1 MATYAEDGYDC
12 DGVCLNDADG
22 DGVCDEFEIAGCQDD
37 SACNYNADATDSD
50 DSCEYAEDG
59 YDCDGVCLNDADGD
73 GVCDEFE
80 IAGCQDATACNYDAD
95 ATDEDGSCTYAEDG
109 YDCDGV
115 CLNDADGDGVCDE
128 FEIAGC
134 QDDSAC
140 NYNADA
146 TDSDDSCEYAEDGYD
161 CDGVCLNDADGDGVC
176 DEFEIAGCQD
186 DSACNYNSDATDS
199 DDSCEYAEDG
209 YDCDGVCL
217 NDADGDGVCD
227 EFEVAGCQD
236 DTACNYNA
244 DATDSDDS
252 CEYAENGYDC
262 DGVCLNDAD
271 GDGVCDEF
279 EIAGCQD
286 DSACNYNSDAT
297 DSDDS
302 CEYAEDGYDCDGVCL
317 NDADGDGVCDEFEI
331 AGCQDD
337 SACNYNADATDS
349 DDSCEYA
356 ENGYDCD
363 GVCLND
369 VDGDGVCDE
378 FEIAGCQDAEA
389 CNFNPNATD
398 SDDSCEYPEDSYDCD
413 GNCLNDADGD
423 GICDEFEVAGC
434 TNDEA
439 CNFDSDATDDDNSCE
454 FESCAGCTD
463 ADACNYDPTAT
474 IDDGSCAELDE
485 CGICG
490 GGGVLGGVC
499 DCDGNILDEC
509 GVCGGNGIP
518 EGACDCDGNFP
529 ADGYDCDGV
538 CLNDADGD
546 GVCDEFEIVGCQDE
560 TACNY
565 DATAT
570 DAGDCEY
577 AEELYDCDGNCLEDV
592 NNDGLCDIEGCTI
605 LEACN
610 YNPLANLLVPE
621 DCVFPVAEGYEC
633 YEVVEG
639 CTDATA
645 VNYNPFASVD
655 DGSCVTVV
663 VGCMIPSACTYDP
676 NATVMD
682 FSMCVFGFCDGAGT
696 PLPEGMLTPGC
707 LDPNACNYDE
717 NASEMD
723 WTLCDYSCL
732 IGCDNEFACNYSPE
746 VLYND
751 GSCDFESCVGCMNPL
766 ACNFDE
772 GATVPDPSLCD
783 LESCLGC
790 AAPTAC
796 NYDPSAS
803 LTDFFSCEYCE
814 FDFTGADDYT
824 VECESDLPTECPEG
838 VTVAS
843 TCSEDASEVAC
854 LVATNASGAMRTFSA
869 TTALGAGPDGAF
881 RLYGASAQ
889 GVADSDFFNEDPA
902 NPLELTTYDNG
913 VAVMTGSVI
922 SDSNPD
928 QRFDVFVTF
937 EAGQNAAEW
946 EAEDPAH
953 GYLVAFGCEADIETV
968 YTLKGDQSYMVGQ
981 GEYAG
986 DLITLSHMPVSEN
999 KRFQLGVGGNSH
1011 NCNYGFGGWFAWS
1024 GTLLNT
1030 PAGGMSGDIIVDL
1043 EEMAGMPAAVC
1054 GQEVTTVFYTAM
1066 EESCDYVETHVQTIT
1081 RVDTMGP
1088 AFTSAPE
1095 DITVECDAVPAVT
1108 ALEDLLD
1115 SGELA
1120 ATDNCEATDEPVEYS
1135 YDGES
1140 INATDCDSQY
1150 EILRTWTATDCSGNA
1165 TSYTQV
1171 ITVEDTTAP
1180 VFVEALPADETVE
1193 CDAVPAAVTLTATDN
1208 CDAAVEVM
1216 FEESIADGACPQAY
1230 TITRTWTVSDC
1241 AGNTTEYVQ
1250 TIEVQDTT
1258 APVFTEVPMDQTSQ
1272 CEEQPY
1278 TSAATDNCGAVTITE
1293 NRDVV
1298 SEDACGNYEH
1308 LVTLTATDECGNS
1321 TDYQFTVVVADTEA
1335 PAFVEALPADETVE
1349 CDAVPAADV
1358 LTATDNCDD
1367 AVEVMFNE
1375 SIADGVCPQTYT
1387 ITRTWTV
1394 SDCSGNTSEHVQTIE
1409 VQDTTAPVFTEV
1421 PMDQTNQCEEQPYTS
1436 AATDN
1441 CGAVTITESREVI
1454 SEDDCDNYEHLVTL
1468 TATDECGNSTD
1479 YQFTIVVADTEAPA
1493 FVEALPADETV
1504 ECDAIPAAAVLTAVD
1519 NCDAV
1524 DVEFMEEQ
1532 VDVVC
1537 DNAYTIVR
1545 TWTVS
1550 DCSGNTTEHVQS
1562 IEVVDTTAPVFEAHE
1577 EFTMASCGDLTDA
1590 TDPTQVPL
1598 TATDNCGTITYT
1610 IDALMFSGGCPGTWM
1625 RQWTATDACGNST
1638 STLQFVTMYDE
1649 VAPVFTS
1656 TPDAEVVLEA
1666 AADCNTDTSPEVTGM
1681 PTVEDNCGPNV
1692 DLTLAYED
1700 SEAIEACFGSYTFT
1714 RTWTATDFC
1723 GNESVFVQT
1732 ISVEDTTGPAFT
1744 VAPEDQVNQCEE
1756 QPYAYEA
1763 LDNCSNP
1770 PIIYET
1776 RDTLSSDDCGNYV
1789 HLVTLTAYDVC
1800 GNTSEHQFTITV
1812 DDTAAPM
1819 FDQAIPAD
1827 ATVEC
1832 GTVPAP
1838 AVITATDNCDGAVGV
1853 IFNETI
1859 APTACDQEYTI
1870 TRTWETVDC
1879 SGNANFAMQT
1889 ITVEDTTAP
1898 AFVEAL
1904 PADLTVECDAVP
1916 AAEVLT
1922 STDNCDD
1929 ASSVSMTEEVTNQTC
1944 AGAYTLTRTWTA
1956 TDCAGNAT
1964 DHVQT
1969 ITVID
1974 TTAPVIDVAAADA
1987 TAECDGAGNAAD
1999 LDGWLASNGGA
2010 AASDACSDVTWSNDF
2025 AALSDDCG
2033 ATGMATVTFTA
2044 TDDCGNSSSTT
2055 ATFTIEDTT
2064 APAIDMAAMDA
2075 TVECDGAGNAA
2086 DLDGWL
2092 ASNGG
2097 AAASDACS
2105 DVTWSNDFDALSDDC
2120 GATGMA
2126 TVTFT
2131 ATDDCGN
2138 SSSTTAT
2145 FTIEDT
2151 TAPAIDMAAM
2161 DATVECDGAGNAA
2174 DLDGWL
2180 ASNGGAAAS
2189 DACSDVTWSNDFDA
2203 LSDDCGATGMATVTF
2218 TATDDCG
2225 NSSSTTA
2232 TFTIEDT
2239 TAPAIDM
2246 AAMDATVECDG
2257 AGNAADLDG
2266 WLASNGGATASD
2278 ACSDVTWS
2286 NDFDALSDDCGATG
2300 MATVTF
2306 TATDDCGNSSS
2317 TTATFTIEDT
2327 TAPAIDMAAMDAT
2340 VECDGAGNA
2349 ADLDGWLA
2357 SNGGAAASDACSD
2370 VTWSNDFA
2378 ALSDDCGATGM
2389 ATVTFTATDDCGNS
2403 SSTTATFTIEDTTAP
2418 AIDMAAMDATVE
2430 CDGAGNAADLD
2441 GWLASNGGAAAS
2453 DACSDVTWSNDFD
2466 ALSDDCGATG
2476 MATVTFTATDDC
2488 GNSSSTTATFTIEDT
2503 TAPAI
2508 DMAAMDATVECDGAG
2523 NAADLDGWLASNGG
2537 AAASDACSDVTW
2549 SNDFDALSDDCG
2561 ATGMAT
2567 VTFTATD
2574 DCGNSSSTTATFTI
2588 EDTTAPAIDMAAM
2601 DATVECDGAGNAADL
2616 DGWLASNGGA
2626 AASDACSDVTW
2637 SNDFDALSDDCGA
2650 TGMATVTFTATD
2662 DCGNSS
2668 STTATFTIEDTTA
2681 PAIDM
2686 AAMDATVECDGAGNA
2701 ADLDGWLA
2709 SNGGAAASDACSDV
2723 TWSNDFDALSDDC
2736 GATGMAT
2743 VTFTA
2748 TDDCGNSSST
2758 TATFTIVDSAA
2769 PAFTFVPADYTI
2781 SCEEELVY
2789 EDATAEDACGDV
2801 TVSLIE
2807 EIILDDACPY
2817 AYTIVRAF
2825 TATDDC
2831 GNATN
2836 ATQTISVVDE
2846 TAPVFTAEESIEVSC
2861 ADWPDFTLY
2870 ATATDNC
2877 GNVLMTFED
2886 AAGDAGCVTPVG
2898 SYIRTYTAMDDCG
2911 NTSTFV
2917 QTITLVDDEAPMLT
2931 LTCPADANLTA
2942 DADCGVDT
2950 SVEALG
2956 TVVIEASDNC
2966 DGGLVPE
2973 LIITD
2978 GPVSSD
2984 CEGSFSFTRTF
2995 SVTVTD
3001 HCGNATS
3008 ASCDQLI
3015 QVVDDLAPV
3024 MEMEAS
3030 DALVECDGAGN
3041 AADLDA
3047 WLASNG
3053 GAMASDACSNVTWS
3067 NDFDALSD
3075 DCGATGMATVT
3086 FTATDDCG
3094 NSSSTTATFTIEDK
3108 TDPSMDTEAMDAT
3121 VECDGAGNA
3130 ADLDAWLAS
3139 NGGAMAS
3146 DACSGV
3152 TWSNDFDTLSDG
3164 CGASGTATVTFT
3176 ATDDCGNS
3184 SSTTA
3189 TFTIEDTTGP
3199 EINAAN
3205 LVDIACADY
3214 DPTMAYEA
3222 TFSDACSADDLTVE
3236 IFDAPG
3242 AGGCLNVNQSW
3253 YIRTYTA
3260 TDACGNVS
3268 TFEQQVHL
3276 VDDIAPVVA
3285 FDFCPS
3291 DVTVALDDNCS
3302 ADTSVDALGMA
3313 TATASD
3319 NCDLPDAVVTYVDSD
3334 TLLGCGP
3341 TFEFTRTFTATATDA
3356 CGNMATSVSC
3366 SQTITIED
3374 TTAPAIDMAAMDA
3387 TVECDGAGNGGDLT
3401 AWLASNGGAAAS
3413 DACSDVTWSNDFA
3426 ALSDDCGATGMATVT
3441 FTATDDC
3448 GNSSST
3454 TATFTIEDTTAPAI
3468 DMAAMDAT
3476 VECDGAGNAAD
3487 LDGWLA
3493 SNGGAAAS
3501 DACSDVTW
3509 SNDFDALS
3517 DDCGATGMATVT
3529 FTATDD
3535 CGNSSSTT
3543 ATFTIEDTTAPA
3555 IDMAAMDATVECD
3568 GAGNAADLDGWL
3580 ASNGGAAASDACSD
3594 VTWSNDFDALSDD
3607 CGATGMATV
3616 TFTATDD
3623 CGNSSSTT
3631 ATFTIEDT
3639 TAPAIDMAAMDAT
3652 VECDGAGNAADLDG
3666 WLASNG
3672 GAAASD
3678 ACSDVTWSND
3688 FDALSDDCGATGMAT
3703 VTFTATDDCGNSSS
3717 TTATF
3722 TIEDT
3727 TAPAIDMAAMDAT
3740 VECDGAGNAA
3750 DLDGWL
3756 ASNGGAAASDAC
3768 SDVTWSNDFAALSD
3782 DCGAT
3787 GMATV
3792 TFTATDD
3799 CGNSSSTTA
3808 TFTIEDT
3815 TAPAIDMAAMDATVE
3830 CDGAGNAADLDGW
3843 LASNG
3848 GAAASDACSDVTWS
3862 NDFDALSDDCGAT
3875 GMATVTFTATD
3886 DCGNSSSTT
3895 ATFTIEDTTA
3905 PAIDMAAMDATVE
3918 CDGAG
3923 NGADLDGWLAS
3934 NGGAMAS
3941 DACSD
3946 VTWSNDFAALSDDC
3960 GATGMAT
3967 VTFTATDDC
3976 GNSSSTTATFTIED
3990 TTAPTIDMAAMD
4002 ATVECDGAG
4011 NAADLDAWLASN
4023 GGAAASDACSD
4034 VTWSNDYDGLAVDCG
4049 ATGSTTV
4056 TFTATDDCGNSSS
4069 TTATFSV
4076 EDTTAPA
4083 FTQVP
4088 GDQTSECEEM
4098 AYTALADDVCSAA
4111 NIAETREVISE
4122 DDCGNYEHLVTLTAT
4137 DACGN
4142 STSHSFTIVVSDT
4155 TAPVIDDSE
4164 GVEDGGIVA
4173 VCAEDVWGTV
4183 SVPDALTLTVSDNCN
4198 DDVEVTVTETYT
4210 GDYAPTEDVAAFCL
4224 PSNPASTEDGL
4235 TCDNFTSHA
4244 ARLFNFPGDE
4254 FYTLTGGLMSN
4265 YVDGTAHITMDV
4277 VSMDNPNAGWTFEI
4291 DLNEGLNW
4299 QDWIDQPGPQS
4310 YKSDCGLGDHT
4321 EWMYYILQG
4330 TSTATGWG
4338 EYEGSELALSHQP
4351 SNGFFGFQVGE
4362 GANNKNANH
4371 GYSGWFY
4378 YIGTFEGAD
4387 VMGTGDV
4394 FADID
4399 CSLPWGIEREY
4410 TVTDCS
4416 GNTTSFAYTVDVN
4429 GLTCE
4434 PIEPTLD
4441 GNNDNDD
4448 NWSDDPIGDDGIGV
4462 DDGSNEKPSIKVL
4475 GLTPN
4480 PASDM
4485 ALLTFMTESDAQVGV
4500 HLYSASGMLVATLWE
4515 GQVFADVPMNI
4526 EVPANMLETGLY
4538 QIQILSASGTVTTK
4552 LLVNN

>member
-1 MATYAEDGYDC
+1 M
-12 DGVCLNDADG
+12 NDADG

-80 IAGCQDATACNYDAD
+80 
-95 ATDEDGSCTYAEDG
+95 
-109 YDCDGV
+109 
-115 CLNDADGDGVCDE
+115 
-128 FEIAGC
+128 
-134 QDDSAC
+134 
-140 NYNADA
+140 
-146 TDSDDSCEYAEDGYD
+146 
-161 CDGVCLNDADGDGVC
+161 
-176 DEFEIAGCQD
+176 
-186 DSACNYNSDATDS
+186 
-199 DDSCEYAEDG
+199 
-209 YDCDGVCL
+209 
-217 NDADGDGVCD
+217 
-227 EFEVAGCQD
+227 VAGCQD

-252 CEYAENGYDC
+252 CEYAEDGYDC

-356 ENGYDCD
+356 EDGYDCD

-369 VDGDGVCDE
+369 ADGDGVCDE

-389 CNFNPNATD
+389 CNFNANATD
-398 SDDSCEYPEDSYDCD
+398 SDDSCEYAEDSYDCD

-1550 DCSGNTTEHVQS
+1550 DCSGNSTEHVQS

-1974 TTAPVIDVAAADA
+1974 TTAPAIDVAAADA

-2025 AALSDDCG
+2025 DALSDDCG

-2266 WLASNGGATASD
+2266 WLASNGGATACD

-2286 NDFDALSDDCGATG
+2286 NDFD
-2300 MATVTF
+2300 
-2306 TATDDCGNSSS
+2306 
-2317 TTATFTIEDT
+2317 
-2327 TAPAIDMAAMDAT
+2327 
-2340 VECDGAGNA
+2340 
-2349 ADLDGWLA
+2349 
-2357 SNGGAAASDACSD
+2357 
-2370 VTWSNDFA
+2370 

-2758 TATFTIVDSAA
+2758 TATFTIEDTTAPAIDMAAMDATVECDGAGNAADLDGWLASNGGAAASDACSDVTWSNDFAALSDDCGATGMATVTFTATDDCGNSSSTTATFTIVDSAA

-2917 QTITLVDDEAPMLT
+2917 QTITLMDDEAPMLT

-3401 AWLASNGGAAAS
+3401 AWLESNGGAAAS

-3426 ALSDDCGATGMATVT
+3426 
-3441 FTATDDC
+3441 
-3448 GNSSST
+3448 
-3454 TATFTIEDTTAPAI
+3454 
-3468 DMAAMDAT
+3468 
-3476 VECDGAGNAAD
+3476 
-3487 LDGWLA
+3487 
-3493 SNGGAAAS
+3493 
-3501 DACSDVTW
+3501 
-3509 SNDFDALS
+3509 
-3517 DDCGATGMATVT
+3517 
-3529 FTATDD
+3529 
-3535 CGNSSSTT
+3535 
-3543 ATFTIEDTTAPA
+3543 
-3555 IDMAAMDATVECD
+3555 
-3568 GAGNAADLDGWL
+3568 
-3580 ASNGGAAASDACSD
+3580 
-3594 VTWSNDFDALSDD
+3594 ALSDD

-3923 NGADLDGWLAS
+3923 NAADLDGWLASNGGAAASDACSDVTWSNDFAALSDDCGATGMATVTFTATDDCGNSSSTTATFTIEDTTAPAIDMAAMDATVECDGAGNAADLDGWLASNGGAAASDACSDVTWSNDFAALSDDCGATGMATVTFTATDDCGNSSSTTATFTIEDTTAPAIDMAAMDATVECDGAGNAADLDGWLAS

-3990 TTAPTIDMAAMD
+3990 TTAPAIDMAAMD

-4011 NAADLDAWLASN
+4011 NTADLVAWLASN

>member
-1 MATYAEDGYDC
+1 MRTATAYATSLKLQVARTTACNYNADATDEDGSCTYAEDGYDC

-22 DGVCDEFEIAGCQDD
+22 DGVCDEFEIAGCQDDTACNYNADATDEDGSCTYAEDGYDCDGNCLNDADSDGVCDEFEVAGCQDDSACNYNADATDEMACEYAEDGYDCDGVCLNDADSDGVCDEFEIAGCQDDSACNYNADATDSDDSCEYAEDGYDCDGNCLNDADSDGVCDEFEIAGCQDD

-80 IAGCQDATACNYDAD
+80 IAGCQDAEACN
-95 ATDEDGSCTYAEDG
+95 
-109 YDCDGV
+109 
-115 CLNDADGDGVCDE
+115 
-128 FEIAGC
+128 F
-134 QDDSAC
+134 
-140 NYNADA
+140 NA
-146 TDSDDSCEYAEDGYD
+146 
-161 CDGVCLNDADGDGVC
+161 N
-176 DEFEIAGCQD
+176 
-186 DSACNYNSDATDS
+186 ATDS

-227 EFEVAGCQD
+227 EFEVAGC
-236 DTACNYNA
+236 
-244 DATDSDDS
+244 
-252 CEYAENGYDC
+252 
-262 DGVCLNDAD
+262 
-271 GDGVCDEF
+271 
-279 EIAGCQD
+279 
-286 DSACNYNSDAT
+286 
-297 DSDDS
+297 
-302 CEYAEDGYDCDGVCL
+302 
-317 NDADGDGVCDEFEI
+317 
-331 AGCQDD
+331 
-337 SACNYNADATDS
+337 
-349 DDSCEYA
+349 
-356 ENGYDCD
+356 
-363 GVCLND
+363 
-369 VDGDGVCDE
+369 
-378 FEIAGCQDAEA
+378 
-389 CNFNPNATD
+389 
-398 SDDSCEYPEDSYDCD
+398 
-413 GNCLNDADGD
+413 
-423 GICDEFEVAGC
+423 

-463 ADACNYDPTAT
+463 AEACNYDPTAT

-509 GVCGGNGIP
+509 GVCGGDGIP

-529 ADGYDCDGV
+529 VDGYDCDGV

-621 DCVFPVAEGYEC
+621 DCIFPVAEGYEC

-772 GATVPDPSLCD
+772 GATIPDPSLCD

-881 RLYGASAQ
+881 RLYGAAAQ

-937 EAGQNAAEW
+937 EAGQDAAEW

-1394 SDCSGNTSEHVQTIE
+1394 SDCSGNMSEHVQTIE
-1409 VQDTTAPVFTEV
+1409 VQDTTSPVFTEV
-1421 PMDQTNQCEEQPYTS
+1421 PMDQTNQCEEQPYTA

-1770 PIIYET
+1770 PIIYES

-1812 DDTAAPM
+1812 DDTTAPM

-1974 TTAPVIDVAAADA
+1974 TTAPVIDVAAMP
-1987 TAECDGAGNAAD
+1987 T
-1999 LDGWLASNGGA
+1999 LR
-2010 AASDACSDVTWSNDF
+2010 
-2025 AALSDDCG
+2025 LS
-2033 ATGMATVTFTA
+2033 V
-2044 TDDCGNSSSTT
+2044 
-2055 ATFTIEDTT
+2055 T
-2064 APAIDMAAMDA
+2064 APAIAM
-2075 TVECDGAGNAA
+2075 
-2086 DLDGWL
+2086 
-2092 ASNGG
+2092 
-2097 AAASDACS
+2097 
-2105 DVTWSNDFDALSDDC
+2105 
-2120 GATGMA
+2120 
-2126 TVTFT
+2126 
-2131 ATDDCGN
+2131 
-2138 SSSTTAT
+2138 
-2145 FTIEDT
+2145 
-2151 TAPAIDMAAM
+2151 
-2161 DATVECDGAGNAA
+2161 
-2174 DLDGWL
+2174 
-2180 ASNGGAAAS
+2180 
-2189 DACSDVTWSNDFDA
+2189 
-2203 LSDDCGATGMATVTF
+2203 
-2218 TATDDCG
+2218 
-2225 NSSSTTA
+2225 
-2232 TFTIEDT
+2232 
-2239 TAPAIDM
+2239 
-2246 AAMDATVECDG
+2246 
-2257 AGNAADLDG
+2257 
-2266 WLASNGGATASD
+2266 
-2278 ACSDVTWS
+2278 
-2286 NDFDALSDDCGATG
+2286 
-2300 MATVTF
+2300 
-2306 TATDDCGNSSS
+2306 
-2317 TTATFTIEDT
+2317 
-2327 TAPAIDMAAMDAT
+2327 
-2340 VECDGAGNA
+2340 
-2349 ADLDGWLA
+2349 
-2357 SNGGAAASDACSD
+2357 
-2370 VTWSNDFA
+2370 
-2378 ALSDDCGATGM
+2378 
-2389 ATVTFTATDDCGNS
+2389 
-2403 SSTTATFTIEDTTAP
+2403 
-2418 AIDMAAMDATVE
+2418 
-2430 CDGAGNAADLD
+2430 
-2441 GWLASNGGAAAS
+2441 
-2453 DACSDVTWSNDFD
+2453 
-2466 ALSDDCGATG
+2466 
-2476 MATVTFTATDDC
+2476 
-2488 GNSSSTTATFTIEDT
+2488 
-2503 TAPAI
+2503 
-2508 DMAAMDATVECDGAG
+2508 
-2523 NAADLDGWLASNGG
+2523 
-2537 AAASDACSDVTW
+2537 
-2549 SNDFDALSDDCG
+2549 
-2561 ATGMAT
+2561 
-2567 VTFTATD
+2567 
-2574 DCGNSSSTTATFTI
+2574 
-2588 EDTTAPAIDMAAM
+2588 
-2601 DATVECDGAGNAADL
+2601 
-2616 DGWLASNGGA
+2616 
-2626 AASDACSDVTW
+2626 
-2637 SNDFDALSDDCGA
+2637 
-2650 TGMATVTFTATD
+2650 
-2662 DCGNSS
+2662 
-2668 STTATFTIEDTTA
+2668 
-2681 PAIDM
+2681 
-2686 AAMDATVECDGAGNA
+2686 
-2701 ADLDGWLA
+2701 
-2709 SNGGAAASDACSDV
+2709 
-2723 TWSNDFDALSDDC
+2723 
-2736 GATGMAT
+2736 
-2743 VTFTA
+2743 
-2748 TDDCGNSSST
+2748 
-2758 TATFTIVDSAA
+2758 
-2769 PAFTFVPADYTI
+2769 
-2781 SCEEELVY
+2781 
-2789 EDATAEDACGDV
+2789 
-2801 TVSLIE
+2801 
-2807 EIILDDACPY
+2807 
-2817 AYTIVRAF
+2817 R
-2825 TATDDC
+2825 
-2831 GNATN
+2831 
-2836 ATQTISVVDE
+2836 
-2846 TAPVFTAEESIEVSC
+2846 
-2861 ADWPDFTLY
+2861 
-2870 ATATDNC
+2870 
-2877 GNVLMTFED
+2877 
-2886 AAGDAGCVTPVG
+2886 
-2898 SYIRTYTAMDDCG
+2898 
-2911 NTSTFV
+2911 
-2917 QTITLVDDEAPMLT
+2917 
-2931 LTCPADANLTA
+2931 
-2942 DADCGVDT
+2942 
-2950 SVEALG
+2950 
-2956 TVVIEASDNC
+2956 
-2966 DGGLVPE
+2966 
-2973 LIITD
+2973 
-2978 GPVSSD
+2978 
-2984 CEGSFSFTRTF
+2984 
-2995 SVTVTD
+2995 
-3001 HCGNATS
+3001 
-3008 ASCDQLI
+3008 
-3015 QVVDDLAPV
+3015 
-3024 MEMEAS
+3024 
-3030 DALVECDGAGN
+3030 
-3041 AADLDA
+3041 
-3047 WLASNG
+3047 
-3053 GAMASDACSNVTWS
+3053 
-3067 NDFDALSD
+3067 
-3075 DCGATGMATVT
+3075 
-3086 FTATDDCG
+3086 
-3094 NSSSTTATFTIEDK
+3094 
-3108 TDPSMDTEAMDAT
+3108 
-3121 VECDGAGNA
+3121 
-3130 ADLDAWLAS
+3130 
-3139 NGGAMAS
+3139 
-3146 DACSGV
+3146 
-3152 TWSNDFDTLSDG
+3152 
-3164 CGASGTATVTFT
+3164 
-3176 ATDDCGNS
+3176 
-3184 SSTTA
+3184 
-3189 TFTIEDTTGP
+3189 
-3199 EINAAN
+3199 
-3205 LVDIACADY
+3205 
-3214 DPTMAYEA
+3214 
-3222 TFSDACSADDLTVE
+3222 
-3236 IFDAPG
+3236 
-3242 AGGCLNVNQSW
+3242 
-3253 YIRTYTA
+3253 
-3260 TDACGNVS
+3260 
-3268 TFEQQVHL
+3268 
-3276 VDDIAPVVA
+3276 
-3285 FDFCPS
+3285 
-3291 DVTVALDDNCS
+3291 
-3302 ADTSVDALGMA
+3302 
-3313 TATASD
+3313 
-3319 NCDLPDAVVTYVDSD
+3319 
-3334 TLLGCGP
+3334 
-3341 TFEFTRTFTATATDA
+3341 
-3356 CGNMATSVSC
+3356 
-3366 SQTITIED
+3366 
-3374 TTAPAIDMAAMDA
+3374 
-3387 TVECDGAGNGGDLT
+3387 
-3401 AWLASNGGAAAS
+3401 
-3413 DACSDVTWSNDFA
+3413 
-3426 ALSDDCGATGMATVT
+3426 
-3441 FTATDDC
+3441 
-3448 GNSSST
+3448 
-3454 TATFTIEDTTAPAI
+3454 
-3468 DMAAMDAT
+3468 
-3476 VECDGAGNAAD
+3476 
-3487 LDGWLA
+3487 
-3493 SNGGAAAS
+3493 
-3501 DACSDVTW
+3501 
-3509 SNDFDALS
+3509 
-3517 DDCGATGMATVT
+3517 
-3529 FTATDD
+3529 
-3535 CGNSSSTT
+3535 
-3543 ATFTIEDTTAPA
+3543 
-3555 IDMAAMDATVECD
+3555 
-3568 GAGNAADLDGWL
+3568 
-3580 ASNGGAAASDACSD
+3580 
-3594 VTWSNDFDALSDD
+3594 
-3607 CGATGMATV
+3607 
-3616 TFTATDD
+3616 
-3623 CGNSSSTT
+3623 
-3631 ATFTIEDT
+3631 
-3639 TAPAIDMAAMDAT
+3639 
-3652 VECDGAGNAADLDG
+3652 
-3666 WLASNG
+3666 
-3672 GAAASD
+3672 
-3678 ACSDVTWSND
+3678 
-3688 FDALSDDCGATGMAT
+3688 
-3703 VTFTATDDCGNSSS
+3703 
-3717 TTATF
+3717 
-3722 TIEDT
+3722 
-3727 TAPAIDMAAMDAT
+3727 
-3740 VECDGAGNAA
+3740 
-3750 DLDGWL
+3750 
-3756 ASNGGAAASDAC
+3756 
-3768 SDVTWSNDFAALSD
+3768 
-3782 DCGAT
+3782 
-3787 GMATV
+3787 
-3792 TFTATDD
+3792 
-3799 CGNSSSTTA
+3799 
-3808 TFTIEDT
+3808 
-3815 TAPAIDMAAMDATVE
+3815 
-3830 CDGAGNAADLDGW
+3830 
-3843 LASNG
+3843 
-3848 GAAASDACSDVTWS
+3848 
-3862 NDFDALSDDCGAT
+3862 
-3875 GMATVTFTATD
+3875 
-3886 DCGNSSSTT
+3886 
-3895 ATFTIEDTTA
+3895 
-3905 PAIDMAAMDATVE
+3905 
-3918 CDGAG
+3918 
-3923 NGADLDGWLAS
+3923 
-3934 NGGAMAS
+3934 
-3941 DACSD
+3941 
-3946 VTWSNDFAALSDDC
+3946 
-3960 GATGMAT
+3960 
-3967 VTFTATDDC
+3967 
-3976 GNSSSTTATFTIED
+3976 
-3990 TTAPTIDMAAMD
+3990 
-4002 ATVECDGAG
+4002 
-4011 NAADLDAWLASN
+4011 
-4023 GGAAASDACSD
+4023 
-4034 VTWSNDYDGLAVDCG
+4034 
-4049 ATGSTTV
+4049 
-4056 TFTATDDCGNSSS
+4056 
-4069 TTATFSV
+4069 
-4076 EDTTAPA
+4076 
-4083 FTQVP
+4083 
-4088 GDQTSECEEM
+4088 
-4098 AYTALADDVCSAA
+4098 
-4111 NIAETREVISE
+4111 
-4122 DDCGNYEHLVTLTAT
+4122 
-4137 DACGN
+4137 
-4142 STSHSFTIVVSDT
+4142 
-4155 TAPVIDDSE
+4155 
-4164 GVEDGGIVA
+4164 
-4173 VCAEDVWGTV
+4173 
-4183 SVPDALTLTVSDNCN
+4183 
-4198 DDVEVTVTETYT
+4198 
-4210 GDYAPTEDVAAFCL
+4210 
-4224 PSNPASTEDGL
+4224 
-4235 TCDNFTSHA
+4235 
-4244 ARLFNFPGDE
+4244 
-4254 FYTLTGGLMSN
+4254 
-4265 YVDGTAHITMDV
+4265 
-4277 VSMDNPNAGWTFEI
+4277 
-4291 DLNEGLNW
+4291 
-4299 QDWIDQPGPQS
+4299 
-4310 YKSDCGLGDHT
+4310 
-4321 EWMYYILQG
+4321 
-4330 TSTATGWG
+4330 
-4338 EYEGSELALSHQP
+4338 
-4351 SNGFFGFQVGE
+4351 
-4362 GANNKNANH
+4362 
-4371 GYSGWFY
+4371 
-4378 YIGTFEGAD
+4378 
-4387 VMGTGDV
+4387 
-4394 FADID
+4394 
-4399 CSLPWGIEREY
+4399 
-4410 TVTDCS
+4410 
-4416 GNTTSFAYTVDVN
+4416 
-4429 GLTCE
+4429 
-4434 PIEPTLD
+4434 
-4441 GNNDNDD
+4441 
-4448 NWSDDPIGDDGIGV
+4448 
-4462 DDGSNEKPSIKVL
+4462 
-4475 GLTPN
+4475 
-4480 PASDM
+4480 
-4485 ALLTFMTESDAQVGV
+4485 
-4500 HLYSASGMLVATLWE
+4500 
-4515 GQVFADVPMNI
+4515 
-4526 EVPANMLETGLY
+4526 
-4538 QIQILSASGTVTTK
+4538 
-4552 LLVNN
+4552 